1 MHVATP
7 THQRRALLLE
17 AVASV
22 RAEHVIRGNVC
33 YSHQVGSHQVGSHDA
48 GLPVAEDPDLDV
60 RFLLGRQLPVL
71 CPPISH
77 LHRSTPATRTLE

>member
-33 YSHQVGSHQVGSHDA
+33 YSHQVDGHDA
-48 GLPVAEDPDLDV
+48 GRPVAEDPDLDV
-60 RFLLGRQLPVL
+60 RFLLGGQLPVL
-71 CPPISH
+71 CPPISP
-77 LHRSTPATRTLE
+77 LHRSTPATRALE